1 MKKMVI
7 KFSIAGGLLA
17 GALAAS
23 AQAVLP
29 YPSPAPQQNVVQ
41 LSASAQKDVQQDW
54 LTAVLVTRQQ
64 SPDAATTQN
73 RLKAT
78 LEGALAQARA
88 QAKDGLVEVS
98 TGAFTVYPRYARDG
112 QVQGWDG
119 TAELLLQGRD
129 VAQVAALAGRVPGM
143 VVSQMRFSLS
153 RELSQKVE
161 ADVRHEAVANFRAMA
176 QQLARDFGF
185 SGYQLREVNISTS
198 GEVPVMRVRAMAAM
212 VQPALSEAPVPAEPG
227 KGTVQVTVSG
237 SVQLTP

>member
-1 MKKMVI
+1 MGKM
-7 KFSIAGGLLA
+7 IAKVCIASGLMTVA
-17 GALAAS
+17 AVAS

-29 YPSPAPQQNVVQ
+29 GHMPAPVQNVVQ
-41 LSASAQKDVQQDW
+41 LSASAQKEVQQDW

-64 SPDAATTQN
+64 APDAATAQN

-78 LEGALAQARA
+78 LETALAQARA
-88 QAKDGLVEVS
+88 QAREGQVEVS
-98 TGAFTVYPRYARDG
+98 TGAFTVYPRYGRDS
-112 QVQGWDG
+112 QVQGWEG
-119 TAELLLQGRD
+119 TAELLVQGRD

-153 RELSQKVE
+153 RELSQKLE
-161 ADVRHEAVANFRAMA
+161 ADVRHEAVANFRTAA

-185 SGYQLREVNISTS
+185 NGYQLREVNVNTA
-198 GEVPVMRVRAMAAM
+198 GEVPVMRVRAMAAA
-212 VQPALSEAPVPAEPG
+212 VQPAMSDAPVPAEPG